1 MEQKRPLAHRL
12 LWFVAL
18 WLCGVGSV
26 ALLSFGLRLWLM
38 PR

>member
-1 MEQKRPLAHRL
+1 MRQRL